1 MGLGQDVATR
11 HFNNDVR
18 LISSLLSDKVIRLPE
33 QSPSQLADAAHNFGK
48 RVTGGKAPAK
58 ARLQCAQVQQD
69 RADERMITP
78 LGELFDDVPPNR
90 LSQPTPGS
98 CRPIADRQ
106 ILPPRPRE
114 VAMGWRVAG
123 AAGSK
128 RSPRLR

>member
-1 MGLGQDVATR
+1 MGLGPDVATR

-18 LISSLLSDKVIRLPE
+18 LISNLLSDKVIRLPE
-33 QSPSQLADAAHNFGK
+33 QSPLQLADAAHNFGK

-78 LGELFDDVPPNR
+78 VCL
-90 LSQPTPGS
+90 TPGS
-98 CRPIADRQ
+98 RRPIADRQ

-114 VAMGWRVAG
+114 AATGWRAAG
-123 AAGSK
+123 AADSK